1 MCSDDDGE
9 REGEG
14 TMSVEFIII
23 GYIKLDLF
31 FFFLEISYFELLRS
45 ILRIPFLKFNRCF
58 DDR

>member
-1 MCSDDDGE
+1 
-9 REGEG
+9 
-14 TMSVEFIII
+14 MSVEFIII

-45 ILRIPFLKFNRCF
+45 ILRIPFLKFNRYF